1 MNILTFNKGQ
11 GGIGT
16 PLPGLDYVSGL
27 LFYSA
32 TLPSGFSSGSRIK
45 IVYSVEEA
53 EALGITD
60 ASLGETK
67 STATYQVTNKG
78 AAGDTMVFTCAT
90 IASTSPIPA
99 DATAG
104 TVTLASYTQVTADVT
119 TVNTAATRL
128 AAEINLGTPTHGF
141 TAAAV
146 TDTVTITAAAGQ
158 GVFLNSGTPYVA
170 TIVGTLAGTLT
181 QNVVPGVASEID
193 IMYYHISEFFRMQ
206 PKGKLYVGIYAT
218 ADVGTFSNITDM
230 QTYAEGAMRQIGVY
244 YKSTAMTDAHS
255 TTCQAIGVALAAVY
269 RPIEILLGGDLSA
282 TTASALPNKRL
293 LSAYGVS
300 TVIGQDGAAKGFKL
314 FKATAKSIGSI
325 GLAVGTV
332 ALAAVNEDIAWVGKF
347 NLSDGTEMET
357 PALSTGELIK
367 SLSTGSIT
375 NTDNFGYIF
384 VKKEIDYSGSFW
396 NDSHTNVAITSDYAY
411 IERNRAINKA
421 IRGMRTY
428 IVPELGRP
436 LVVDTDGKL
445 SVGVAS
451 NFESLAQKAL
461 DQMTNALELS
471 AAKASVNSDQDVVS
485 TSTITIVVQL
495 IPTGTARRITVNVGF
510 TTSITN

>member
-1 MNILTFNKGQ
+1 MNNLIFNKGK
-11 GGIGT
+11 GGLGT
-16 PLPGLDYVSGL
+16 PLPGSDYISAL

-45 IVYSVEEA
+45 IVYSVA
-53 EALGITD
+53 DAVALGITN

-67 STATYQVTNKG
+67 STATYLFTNQG
-78 AAGDTMVFTCAT
+78 AVGDTFAITCAT

-104 TVTLASYTQVTADVT
+104 TVTLASYTQVTADVVSVT
-119 TVNTAATRL
+119 TAGDRL

-141 TAAAV
+141 TASNN
-146 TDTVTITAAAGQ
+146 TGTVTITAAAGQ
-158 GVFLNSGTPYVA
+158 GLFLNTGTPYVVTVTG
-170 TIVGTLAGTLT
+170 TIAGTLT
-181 QNVVPGVASEID
+181 QNVVVGVPSEID

-230 QTYAEGAMRQIGVY
+230 QTYAEGAIRQIGVY

-269 RPIEILLGGDLSA
+269 RPLEILLGGDLSA
-282 TTASALPNKRL
+282 TTASDLPNKRL
-293 LSAYGVS
+293 LTAYGVS
-300 TVIGQDGAAKGFKL
+300 TVIGQDGAKKGFKL
-314 FKATAKSIGSI
+314 YKATGKSIGSI
-325 GLAVGTV
+325 GACLGTI
-332 ALAAVNEDIAWVGKF
+332 ALANVNEDIAWVGKF
-347 NLSDGTEMET
+347 NLSDGSELEY

-367 SLSTGSIT
+367 SLSTGSVT

-384 VKKEIDYSGSFW
+384 LKKEIDYSGTFW
-396 NDSHTNVAITSDYAY
+396 NDSHTNVALTSDYAY
-411 IERNRAINKA
+411 IERNRSINKA
-421 IRGMRTY
+421 IRGMRFY
-428 IVPELGRP
+428 LVPELARP
-436 LVVDTDGKL
+436 LLVDTDGKL
-445 SVGVAS
+445 SVGVCS

-461 DQMTNALELS
+461 DQMTNNAELS

-495 IPTGTARRITVNVGF
+495 IPTGTARTITVNVGF